1 MKKVKSN
8 VFSIADL
15 LVIIEGTLI
24 GKKKHY
30 SQKITEKGK

>member
-1 MKKVKSN
+1 MKKVRSN

-15 LVIIEGTLI
+15 LVIERTLI